1 MSGSEQPP
9 LERLRDMFAEK
20 LIPSVR
26 SIEQRYA
33 DKGIGVHMDAS
44 DFLGGGRGL
53 YIEIEF
59 KDYRLVLEGTVMED
73 AIAFLVTRFSG
84 DSGGIVIGGPTLR
97 TRHLCE
103 KVFADFL
110 YDHIIKLV
118 KSANS

>member
-1 MSGSEQPP
+1 MTSPRSLESLREMRSLPRGSSGKRSASEETLDALLSTADKRAKPSGVADVSGPEQPP

-44 DFLGGGRGL
+44 DFLGGGRVL

-59 KDYRLVLEGTVMED
+59 KD
-73 AIAFLVTRFSG
+73 
-84 DSGGIVIGGPTLR
+84 
-97 TRHLCE
+97 
-103 KVFADFL
+103 
-110 YDHIIKLV
+110 
-118 KSANS
+118 